1 MQAASCLAYA
11 LLVVGLYLKY
21 FVVIGLQGLERH
33 RSAVFRWPED
43 ALAWRGRALP
53 EAERVERAQAAL
65 RNASESEPL
74 FLAASAAWI
83 ALGAPAS
90 LALALCL
97 AYVLLRWLHTLW
109 LLVPRQPLRT
119 RVFGLSQLCLLFVV
133 VDLTRLTC
141 LAALRA
147 HPG

>member
-1 MQAASCLAYA
+1 MHPSGAFAYA

-21 FVVIGLQGLERH
+21 FVMIGIQGLERR

-43 ALAWRGRALP
+43 AAAWSGQVRP

-83 ALGAPAS
+83 ALGAQPFA
-90 LALALCL
+90 ALSVCL
-97 AYVLLRWLHTLW
+97 GYVLIRSLHAFW
-109 LLVPRQPLRT
+109 LLVPRQPMRT
-119 RVFGLSQLCLLFVV
+119 RVFGLSQLCLLGVII
-133 VDLTRLTC
+133 DLTRL
-141 LAALRA
+141 AWFARS
-147 HPG
+147 